1 MGAVKWMLALPMTLG
16 FLGRGGEDGTRAID
30 GQLWFPVPSTGSQVP
45 ATPGTLWL
53 FGLPGPLEASVGGG
67 GRHACHRGR
76 AEEVHNR
83 GEPQSCPSASLL
95 SETSYIIAISFPFSS
110 KHQEETT
117 AVGFSSPCF

>member
-1 MGAVKWMLALPMTLG
+1 MGAAKWMLALPMALS
-16 FLGRGGEDGTRAID
+16 FLERLTGGGGEDGTRAID
-30 GQLWFPVPSTGSQVP
+30 GQLWFPVPSAGSQVF
-45 ATPGTLWL
+45 ATPGALWL

-95 SETSYIIAISFPFSS
+95 SETYIIAISFPFSS
-110 KHQEETT
+110 KHQEET
-117 AVGFSSPCF
+117 